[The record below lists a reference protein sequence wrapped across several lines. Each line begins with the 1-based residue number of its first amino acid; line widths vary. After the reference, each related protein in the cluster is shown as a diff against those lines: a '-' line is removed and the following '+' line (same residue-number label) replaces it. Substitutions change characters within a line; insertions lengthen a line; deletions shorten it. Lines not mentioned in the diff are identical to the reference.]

1 MPPKGVSTWTFFCSP
16 LAPLSTCTL
25 HPAIPA
31 AKVRQASRPQAK
43 PTSLGIAFRVECCA
57 CLLGEFGAD
66 LCAGFCV
73 ETNVGFDAMA
83 NALYA
88 GYTPWA
94 GKMFRETE
102 GDGGFSP

>member
-31 AKVRQASRPQAK
+31 AVVRQASRPLAS
-43 PTSLGIAFRVECCA
+43 PTNLSFAFRVEMRA
-57 CLLGEFGAD
+57 RFLAELRV
-66 LCAGFCV
+66 GFCV
-73 ETNVGFDAMA
+73 ESDVGFGAMG
-83 NALYA
+83 NALCA

-102 GDGGFSP
+102 